1 MTGSEMS
8 LAVAAIIFAAFCLG
22 WGACWLHQK
31 FTRGSP
37 GDAKAIEKLH
47 SDLMLSRAELEQ
59 TKSEA
64 SEQVAIAQSENAETS
79 EKYRDLLERFRVTQD
94 QLYDLRSKLDM

>member
-1 MTGSEMS
+1 MS
-8 LAVAAIIFAAFCLG
+8 GAELSVAVAAIIFAAFCLG

-31 FTRGSP
+31 FTMGSP

-47 SDLMLSRAELEQ
+47 GDLMSSRSELER

-64 SEQVAIAQSENAETS
+64 AEQVAIAQSENAETT
-79 EKYRDLLERFRVTQD
+79 EKYRELLERFRVTQD
-94 QLYDLRSKLDM
+94 QVYELRSKLDM

>member
-1 MTGSEMS
+1 MS
-8 LAVAAIIFAAFCLG
+8 GVELSATVAAIIFAAFCLG
-22 WGACWLHQK
+22 WAACWLHQK
-31 FTRGSP
+31 FTMGSP

-47 SDLMLSRAELEQ
+47 SDLMMSQAELEQ

-64 SEQVAIAQSENAETS
+64 SEQIAMAQSESAETT
-79 EKYRDLLERFRVTQD
+79 ENYRALLERFRVTQD

>member
-1 MTGSEMS
+1 MS

-37 GDAKAIEKLH
+37 EDAKAIEKLH
-47 SDLMLSRAELEQ
+47 SDLMFARTELKR

-64 SEQVAIAQSENAETS
+64 SEQIAMAQSESAETT
-79 EKYRDLLERFRVTQD
+79 EKYRELLERFRVTQD
-94 QLYDLRSKLDM
+94 QVYDLRSQLDM